1 MANTTMTIHNV
12 EGIELSTKEFKKSK
26 NRYSA
31 FSITELQITTRKY
44 NGAEDTVT
52 ISLFHDGDLHL
63 PF

>member
-26 NRYSA
+26 KHNA
-31 FSITELQITTRKY
+31 FSITQLKITTRKY
-44 NGAEDTVT
+44 DGSEDTVD